1 MTFIPS
7 KGQTY
12 TPPVLETLADY
23 LTVVTLAIAIF
34 PQENP

>member
-1 MTFIPS
+1 MTLFHP
-7 KGQTY
+7 KDQTY

-23 LTVVTLAIAIF
+23 LTAVTLAIAIF